1 MKDEREIPVS
11 DTDELT
17 VAGGRETDHTRRLSD
32 FKPTNTPLSATEIER
47 RKKHPWPPHDTKD
60 VDEIV
65 PLPEKDLAATSR

>member
-17 VAGGRETDHTRRLSD
+17 VAGGRQADHTRRLSD
-32 FKPTNTPLSATEIER
+32 YKPTNAPLSATEIEH
-47 RKKHPWPPHDTKD
+47 RKTHPWPPLEAHD

-65 PLPEKDLAATSR
+65 PLLEEEPVASSR